1 MNETSS
7 ATEASAALLRQ
18 VGGPFVIE
26 PIQVAAPRADE
37 IRVRLTAVGVCHTDI
52 ACRDGFPIPLPV
64 VLGHEG
70 AGVVEAIGSG
80 VTRLAVGDHVVLSFD
95 SCGHCQACAHARP
108 ANCGH
113 FLAHNFAGVR
123 LVDGSTP
130 LSQGGQPVHGNFFGQ
145 SSFASHAIAHER
157 NAVKVA
163 SDLPLELLGPLGC
176 GVQTGAGA
184 VINSLALG
192 VGESIAIFGGGAVG
206 LSALLGARAIDAGTV
221 VVVEPNPARR
231 RLALE
236 LGASAALDPRAVDNV
251 AEAIR
256 EATDGGVLHAL
267 DTTALP
273 AVIAQAID
281 CIKPGGVLGMVGIPA
296 PDAAVPAS
304 LLDLLVKS
312 VTLRPITE
320 GDSDPQ
326 TFVPQLLDF
335 HRQGRFPFDRLV
347 TRFPF
352 AQINEAMHAAER
364 GEVIKPVLV
373 F

>member
-1 MNETSS
+1 MNTIPSPVQ
-7 ATEASAALLRQ
+7 ASAAVLRQ

-26 PIQVAAPRADE
+26 PVLVAAPRADE
-37 IRVRLTAVGVCHTDI
+37 ILVRITAVGVCHTDI

-70 AGVVEAIGSG
+70 AGVVEAVGNE

-95 SCGHCQACAHARP
+95 SCGHCHGCMHGRP
-108 ANCGH
+108 ANCGQ
-113 FLAHNFAGVR
+113 FLAHNFAGLR
-123 LVDGSTP
+123 LADGSSP
-130 LSQGGQPVHGNFFGQ
+130 LSQDGRAVHGNFFGQ

-157 NAVKVA
+157 NAVRVA
-163 SDLPLELLGPLGC
+163 RDLPLELLGPLGC

-184 VINSLALG
+184 VINSLALRA
-192 VGESIAIFGGGAVG
+192 GESLAVFGGGAVG
-206 LSALLGARAIDAGTV
+206 LSALLGARAIDAGKV
-221 VVVEPNPARR
+221 VIVEPNPARR
-231 RLALE
+231 ELALE
-236 LGASAALDPRAVDNV
+236 LGASAAIDPRAGGDV
-251 AEAIR
+251 AQAVR
-256 EATDGGVLHAL
+256 DASDGGVVHAL

-273 AVIAQAID
+273 TVIAQAIA
-281 CIKPGGVLGMVGIPA
+281 CIRPGGVLGMVGIPA

-320 GDSDPQ
+320 GDSNPQ
-326 TFVPQLLDF
+326 AFVPRMLDF
-335 HRQGRFPFDRLV
+335 YRQGRFPFDRLV

-352 AQINEAMHAAER
+352 ARINEAMHAAER
-364 GEVIKPVLV
+364 GEAIKPVLV